1 MRARFALVLP
11 VALLALA
18 GCKSNCC
25 GGEGC
30 AACSVEEGASPAIF
44 VNDTCPIGKEPVEAD
59 GGVAEYKG
67 EKVGF
72 CCPGCKAG
80 WEEMSEADKDAFIAK
95 AKAGEV

>member
-25 GGEGC
+25 G
-30 AACSVEEGASPAIF
+30 ACETGHDDAASPAIF
-44 VNDTCPIGKEPVEAD
+44 VNDTCPIGKEPVAAD

-67 EKVGF
+67 SKVGF
-72 CCPGCKAG
+72 CCPGCKSG
-80 WEEMSEADKDAFIAK
+80 WEEMSEADKDAFLAK